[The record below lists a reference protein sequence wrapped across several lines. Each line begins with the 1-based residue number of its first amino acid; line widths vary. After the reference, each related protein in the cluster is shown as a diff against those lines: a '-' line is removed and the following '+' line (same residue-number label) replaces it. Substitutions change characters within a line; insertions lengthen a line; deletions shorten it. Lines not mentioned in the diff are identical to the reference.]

1 MDVAL
6 LYALTEAEYREIRSK
21 IIDANVNS
29 DPSLYL
35 MTKSKPN
42 IITKQYGAKEETDIT
57 TTTTLDLL
65 PKLDSVIYNVRY
77 QDKN

>member
-1 MDVAL
+1 MAL

-35 MTKSKPN
+35 MTKRKPN
-42 IITKQYGAKEETDIT
+42 MITKQYGAKEETYIT
-57 TTTTLDLL
+57 TTTTSDLL
-65 PKLDSVIYNVRY
+65 LKLDSVIYNVCY
-77 QDKN
+77 QNKK